1 MASRARLCRKTWAF
15 DVLLFLSSS
24 NPILLAIAAW
34 KNLLMKVLWQQFI
47 FGIHAGEQSKPFWTG
62 KSFNLLFSLCSTYPT
77 LHFMEILSW
86 FLELFPYL
94 NIFPPLKYEHSKTLH
109 FHINPIFLF
118 PQCEYSAVC
127 HICWQLSLFWST
139 PTKSWTLFIHI
150 IFGIT

>member
-1 MASRARLCRKTWAF
+1 MT
-15 DVLLFLSSS
+15 
-24 NPILLAIAAW
+24 AIHFW
-34 KNLLMKVLWQQFI
+34 F
-47 FGIHAGEQSKPFWTG
+47 HAGEQSKPFWTG
-62 KSFNLLFSLCSTYPT
+62 KSFNLLFSLCSTYPA

-94 NIFPPLKYEHSKTLH
+94 NIFPPLKYEHSTTLH

-150 IFGIT
+150 IFEYLKISFKSLVLTYSKRKQIGLNQTDNLSWP